1 MSTIDETVVVE
12 RSLRGRVSI
21 KVRVTGAQ
29 GSLTAKIVEV
39 RTRKGQV
46 IPESDWP
53 DSEEV
58 GLIGVEAI
66 EGVERRLAPNPAPA
80 PQNGGRP

>member
-1 MSTIDETVVVE
+1 MIDETVVVE
-12 RSLRGRVSI
+12 RNLRGRVFI
-21 KVRVTGAQ
+21 KVRVTGAR
-29 GSLTAKIVEV
+29 GALTAKIVEV

-66 EGVERRLAPNPAPA
+66 EGVERELAPNTAPA
-80 PQNGGRP
+80 HGGGR